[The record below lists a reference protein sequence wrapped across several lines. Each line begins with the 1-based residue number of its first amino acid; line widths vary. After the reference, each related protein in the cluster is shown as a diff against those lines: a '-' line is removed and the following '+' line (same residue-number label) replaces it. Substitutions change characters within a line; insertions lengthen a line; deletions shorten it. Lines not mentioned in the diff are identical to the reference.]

1 MRTSALVLVST
12 GICPGSCRTGNTAN
26 MLRMDGKV
34 CFVTGIGSIG
44 PGWGNGK
51 AAATLLARQGG
62 VVFGVDINV
71 AAASETKAIIER
83 EGGTCAVR
91 QADMT
96 SSEQVGAAVADCVG
110 RFGRVDVL
118 VNNVGGSAPGGPATM
133 TEVEWDGQVAFNL
146 KTCFLGCHH
155 VVPVMLRQGGGVI
168 VNLSSVAGIRQHL
181 GRPQAAYSATKAAI
195 VELSRAIAIQHAKEG
210 IRCNAVLPGL
220 MHTPLVEARLAH
232 QIAAGDVAALVAAR
246 HEKVPMGRMGDAWD
260 VAHAVLFL
268 ASEEARYI
276 TAEALVVDG
285 GYSAVTP

>member
-1 MRTSALVLVST
+1 
-12 GICPGSCRTGNTAN
+12 

-34 CFVTGIGSIG
+34 CLVTGIGSIG

-51 AAATLLARQGG
+51 ATATLFARQGG
-62 VVFGVDINV
+62 LVFGIDMDEI
-71 AAASETKAIIER
+71 AASETKAIIDG
-83 EGGTCAVR
+83 EGGTCVVR
-91 QADMT
+91 RADMT
-96 SSEQVGAAVADCVG
+96 VAAQVAAAVAECVAS
-110 RFGRVDVL
+110 FGRIDVL
-118 VNNVGGSAPGGPATM
+118 VNNVGGSSPGGPATM
-133 TEVEWDGQVAFNL
+133 SEAEWDAQVDFNL

-155 VVPVMLRQGGGVI
+155 VLPVMLDQGGGAI

-195 VELSRAIAIQHAKEG
+195 VELSRAIAIQHAKDG

-232 QIAAGDVAALVAAR
+232 QIAGGDTAALIAAR
-246 HEKVPMGRMGDAWD
+246 HEKVPMGHMGDAWD

-268 ASEEARYI
+268 ASDEARYI

-285 GYSAVTP
+285 GYSAATP